1 MRVLV
6 VEDEAAILEQLRSQL
21 EAEGYMVDCSS
32 DGEDGLFNAREYP
45 IDAAIIDLGLPKLS
59 GSDVIRTLRKEGSTL
74 PILVLTARG
83 SWQDKVAGLEAGAD
97 DYLTKPFHFEE
108 LSARLRALLRRSS
121 TASATDQLSCGPIHI
136 DFSKQQVS
144 LHESNVD
151 LTTFEYRLLE
161 HLMHHAGEII
171 SKSALADYL
180 YPHDD
185 DRDSNVI
192 EVMVGRLRKKL
203 DPNASL
209 LPIETMR
216 GRGYRFTLS
225 VSGPSSE
232 SGVDN

>member
-6 VEDEAAILEQLRSQL
+6 IEDEETILEQLRTQL

-59 GSDVIRTLRKEGSTL
+59 GSDVIRSLREDGNTL

-108 LSARLRALLRRSS
+108 LIARLRALLRRSS
-121 TASATDQLSCGPIHI
+121 STATADELRCGPINI

-144 LHESNVD
+144 LNENNIE

-161 HLMHHAGEII
+161 YLIRHAGEII

-203 DPNASL
+203 DPDTKL
-209 LPIETMR
+209 QPIETMR

-225 VSGPSSE
+225 T
-232 SGVDN
+232 N

>member
-1 MRVLV
+1 MRVLII
-6 VEDEAAILEQLRSQL
+6 EDETAILEQLRDQL

-45 IDAAIIDLGLPKLS
+45 IDAAIVDLGLPKMS
-59 GSDVIRTLRKEGSTL
+59 GSDVIQTLRDEGNTL

-108 LSARLRALLRRSS
+108 LIARLRALLRRSNN
-121 TASATDQLSCGPIHI
+121 SAVSDQLQFANLSI
-136 DFSKQQVS
+136 DFSTQRVS
-144 LHESNVD
+144 LNNNHVE

-161 HLMHHAGEII
+161 HLVRHAGEII
-171 SKSALADYL
+171 SKAELADYL

-192 EVMVGRLRKKL
+192 EVMIGRLRKKL
-203 DPNASL
+203 DPDATL

-216 GRGYRFTLS
+216 GRGYRFTLA
-225 VSGPSSE
+225 E
-232 SGVDN
+232 SNK

>member
-6 VEDEAAILEQLRSQL
+6 IEDEKAILEQLRTQL
-21 EAEGYMVDCSS
+21 EAEGYMVDCSE

-59 GSDVIRTLRKEGSTL
+59 GSDVIRTLRDEGNTL

-108 LSARLRALLRRSS
+108 LVARLRALLRRSS
-121 TASATDQLSCGPIHI
+121 SAAATDQLHCGAIQI

-144 LHESNVD
+144 LHDAPVE

-161 HLMHHAGEII
+161 HLMRHAGDIV
-171 SKSALADYL
+171 SKGALADYL

-203 DPNASL
+203 DPDASM

-225 VSGPSSE
+225 PNSE
-232 SGVDN
+232 

>member
-1 MRVLV
+1 MRILV
-6 VEDEAAILEQLRSQL
+6 IEDEVAILEQLRSQL
-21 EAEGYMVDCSS
+21 EAEGFMVDCSS

-45 IDAAIIDLGLPKLS
+45 VDVAIVDLGLPGMS
-59 GSDVIRTLRKEGSTL
+59 GSDVIRSLREDGNPL

-108 LSARLRALLRRSS
+108 LLARLRALLRRSGNHS
-121 TASATDQLSCGPIHI
+121 PADTLRCGPVSI
-136 DFSKQQVS
+136 DFSSQKVD
-144 LHESNVD
+144 LEESPLE

-161 HLMHHAGEII
+161 YLMRNAGSVI
-171 SKSALADYL
+171 SKADLADYL

-203 DPNASL
+203 DPDGNL
-209 LPIETMR
+209 TPIETMR
-216 GRGYRFTLS
+216 GRGYRFTLCEQNREA
-225 VSGPSSE
+225 G
-232 SGVDN
+232 G

>member
-6 VEDEAAILEQLRSQL
+6 VEDENAILEQLRSQL

-59 GSDVIRTLRKEGSTL
+59 GSEVIRTLREEGNTL

-108 LSARLRALLRRSS
+108 LIARLRALLRRSGAA
-121 TASATDQLSCGPIHI
+121 TATDQLHCGPIKI

-144 LHESNVD
+144 LDENNIE

-161 HLMHHAGEII
+161 HLMRHTGDVI
-171 SKSALADYL
+171 SKAELADYL

-203 DPNASL
+203 DPNTKL
-209 LPIETMR
+209 QPIETMR

-225 VSGPSSE
+225 ENSVSSE
-232 SGVDN
+232 GS

>member
-6 VEDEAAILEQLRSQL
+6 IEDEEAILTQLRTQL
-21 EAEGYMVDCSS
+21 EAEGYMVDCSG

-59 GSDVIRTLRKEGSTL
+59 GSDVIRTLREEGNTL

-108 LSARLRALLRRSS
+108 LIARLRALLRRSS
-121 TASATDQLSCGPIHI
+121 TSAASDQLRCGAIHI
-136 DFSKQQVS
+136 DFSTQQVS
-144 LHESNVD
+144 LNENHVE

-161 HLMHHAGEII
+161 HLMRRTGEII
-171 SKSALADYL
+171 SKAELADYL

-185 DRDSNVI
+185 ERDSNVI
-192 EVMVGRLRKKL
+192 EVMVGRLRRKL
-203 DPNASL
+203 DPDTSMQ
-209 LPIETMR
+209 PIETMR
-216 GRGYRFTLS
+216 GRGYRFTLN
-225 VSGPSSE
+225 P
-232 SGVDN
+232 DT